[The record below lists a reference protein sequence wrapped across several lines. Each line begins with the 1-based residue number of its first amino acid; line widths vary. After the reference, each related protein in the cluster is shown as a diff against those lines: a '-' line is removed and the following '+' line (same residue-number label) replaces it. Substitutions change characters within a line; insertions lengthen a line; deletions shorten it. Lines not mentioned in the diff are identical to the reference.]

1 MVSNAGLGDTAMLL
15 MGKTCVS
22 ERTGGSRTLKRVN
35 GRAETESLVQLRPG
49 LQRTQETSL
58 TMKGALDK
66 H

>member
-1 MVSNAGLGDTAMLL
+1 MLL